1 MQDYRKLSSDEVV
14 ALTTINCCSNAL
26 RDNAGKLSRR
36 LRGGELENSLAH
48 AADVVAGAVENLVEG
63 APDPDQRTMILRRMA
78 GLKLQFG
85 HVRKHPDDIVI
96 MDMHDAQLLLAPLF
110 DRCDLECPFEA
121 VDADGNRI
129 ADRAAV
135 KGCEIRKALIR
146 LGVAET
152 GLGGECKYQFLMG
165 GK

>member
-1 MQDYRKLSSDEVV
+1 MTDYRKLSTEEVKS
-14 ALTTINCCSNAL
+14 LTTDNCCANAL
-26 RDNAGKLSRR
+26 MDTAPKLARR
-36 LRGGELENSLAH
+36 LRGSGLEENLTK
-48 AADVVAGAVENLVEG
+48 AADLVAAVVEYIIEG

-85 HVRKHPDDIVI
+85 HTRKHPEDIVI
-96 MDMHDAQLLLAPLF
+96 MDMHDAQMLLAPLF

-121 VDADGNRI
+121 TDADGNRI

-152 GLGGECKYQFLMG
+152 GLGGDCRFQYLMG